1 VKQPDAATTL
11 SIVRQQVDPGVHS
24 IRSLRVVGDPGNIAA
39 SSSIKL
45 FGWPTVPPMM
55 RPMPAA
61 ELAVRVTVRFRDG
74 GAPLVVDREAVS
86 QPYGPAGVQMGVSP
100 SYRLITVEDIL
111 APSSR
116 EVLSISVQA
125 MPEGIDCISS
135 MRVIIW
141 IGRTMAAGEAGA
153 SAEYTPDGGAT
164 WLPLL
169 TPEGEKLQAAAY
181 AYAWEKIQTLPTV
194 DAFIYHRHVDHA
206 HEGGLRLGLWRN
218 APHSVADPHSK
229 KLIYDLFKKAGTP
242 EWRAAADALLP
253 VTGWKTWSE

>member
-1 VKQPDAATTL
+1 
-11 SIVRQQVDPGVHS
+11 
-24 IRSLRVVGDPGNIAA
+24 VVGFPANIAG

-45 FGWPTVPPMM
+45 FGWSTVERQG

-86 QPYGPAGVQMGVSP
+86 QPYGPAGDQMGVPPP
-100 SYRLITVEDIL
+100 SRLITVSDIL

-135 MRVIIW
+135 MRAIIW

-169 TPEGEKLQAAAY
+169 TPEGARFQASLC
-181 AYAWEKIQTLPTV
+181 I
-194 DAFIYHRHVDHA
+194 
-206 HEGGLRLGLWRN
+206 
-218 APHSVADPHSK
+218 
-229 KLIYDLFKKAGTP
+229 TP
-242 EWRAAADALLP
+242 
-253 VTGWKTWSE
+253 